1 MNEPTEPRDP
11 LEALFAVQARD
22 TAIDVLRHRR
32 VVLPERAELDAVLR
46 TGQGAHEAMIALRAR
61 RDELSRAVGALDLE
75 TRGIADKAKAV
86 EDKLYS
92 GTVTSPRE
100 LQDLQADLD
109 QLRRHQAELEERE
122 LEQMEAAE
130 QLEREVSVAE
140 GTVASLKSDV
150 ARLQQAIVSEE
161 ASIDGALAAEEAER
175 ARLAGGVGAPLLAD
189 YERRRAQNNGHG
201 AALLIGDTCQGC
213 RLSIPSTE
221 VDEIHHDTSGRT
233 WYCDNCGAI
242 LVPR

>member
-1 MNEPTEPRDP
+1 MSEPAESLDH
-11 LEALFAVQARD
+11 LEALYAVQARD

-32 VVLPERAELDAVLR
+32 VALPERSELDGVLR
-46 TGQGAHEAMIALRAR
+46 TGQGAHETMVALRAR
-61 RDELSRAVGALDLE
+61 RDDLGRAVGALDLE
-75 TRGIADKAKAV
+75 ARGIADKAKGV
-86 EDKLYS
+86 EAKLYS

-109 QLRRHQAELEERE
+109 QLRRHQGELEERE

-130 QLEREVSVAE
+130 QLDREVAAAE
-140 GTVASLKSDV
+140 AVVGSLKADV
-150 ARLQQAIVSEE
+150 ARLQQAISSQET
-161 ASIDGALAAEEAER
+161 SIDAELAAEEAER
-175 ARLAGGVGAPLLAD
+175 GRLAAGVGAPLLAD

-201 AALLIGDTCQGC
+201 AALLVGDTCQGC